1 MPKPRS
7 KRQAIRDERKQKR
20 NDQTDANDDNSSSK
34 RRRLN
39 NDDENPNGDY
49 NNANNIPVVEH
60 DYGASAAAAAAGQQ
74 FEKEFFGML
83 SEDEQEYFRGVDE
96 MLETDDFESAEERRS
111 YLNGVFAEARDKAL
125 KLACSQS
132 CSRLMER
139 LILMSNTR
147 QKKMLFGAFAGH
159 FLNLIQH
166 RFASHCCETLFL
178 QSAPIVTQELSGER
192 DDMPAEGDDVP
203 DDEKTLPYMEE
214 LFLLT
219 LDELEGQLGF
229 LLTDR
234 FASHTIRVFL
244 IILSGRPLEQS
255 ATKSLI
261 HSKKK
266 EKIATGWGTREAD
279 QLETQLRAVPS
290 SFTLATSKIISD
302 VVTGMSPTELR
313 VLATHPTGNPVLQLM
328 LELDIS
334 HNTKSAVANEKSE
347 DGDGMML
354 LWQLLPG
361 GPSALKE
368 PTSPACEFI
377 NSMLYDPIGS
387 RLLETLVTNAP
398 GRLFKAMYKQLFKER
413 IHSFLRNDIAS
424 YPAIRVLNRLSK
436 EDLVAAVQQT
446 VPDVPKLVSLSRF
459 NVIKALFERCH
470 ARQASA
476 EVKALTQALI
486 QAYGGDKK
494 SLVPKLCQ
502 LEDIPSKTSG
512 DAAKADGEETSEKPK
527 SKKNGDH
534 DPLAKNKA
542 ALVSHGSQLATT
554 MLAMTGPASDA
565 VQTSI
570 SSLSADQLYHLS
582 TSSAPSCY
590 VVTTALKTPSANKA
604 FHKALVSSLRPYVA
618 DMVLNSEHG
627 DRVISA
633 VIEMP
638 TTQTLARPVPGAA
651 AAASAA
657 GGPTTISASLPLH
670 LKESVMNV
678 LGEHEKDL
686 RETYQGRR
694 IWRNVKGELWAH
706 RRADWVSWQKEIAPI
721 TITIGG
727 GGGGKRGP
735 TGSNGVAVGEDGGGG
750 EVSKK
755 MVSRGKALPSQS
767 SSFAAT
773 GSGGGGR
780 RGGFADTKRKR

>member
-20 NDQTDANDDNSSSK
+20 HDQTDGNDDNNSSK

-39 NDDENPNGDY
+39 DNENPNDDY
-49 NNANNIPVVEH
+49 SNANNIPVIEH
-60 DYGASAAAAAAGQQ
+60 DYGASAAAAAAGQV
-74 FEKEFFGML
+74 EKEFFGML

-96 MLETDDFESAEERRS
+96 MLETDDFESAEDRRS

-192 DDMPAEGDDVP
+192 DDLPAEGDDVP

-266 EKIATGWGTREAD
+266 EKIATGWGAREPD

-290 SFTLATSKIISD
+290 SFTLATNKIISD

-334 HNTKSAVANEKSE
+334 HNAKSTAANEKSE

-368 PTSPACEFI
+368 STSPACEFI

-424 YPAIRVLNRLSK
+424 YPAIRVLNRLGK

-446 VPDVPKLVSLSRF
+446 IPDMPKLVSLSRF
-459 NVIKALFERCH
+459 NVIRALFERCH
-470 ARQASA
+470 ARQATA

-512 DAAKADGEETSEKPK
+512 DAAKADGEENSEKPK

-534 DPLAKNKA
+534 DPLAKNKV
-542 ALVSHGSQLATT
+542 ALISHGSQLATT

-565 VQTSI
+565 IQTSI

-604 FHKALVSSLRPYVA
+604 FHKALVSSLRPHVA

-638 TTQTLARPVPGAA
+638 TTQPLARPVPG
-651 AAASAA
+651 AASAA

-678 LGEHEKDL
+678 LGGHERDL
-686 RETYQGRR
+686 RDTYQGRR

-721 TITIGG
+721 TIAIGG
-727 GGGGKRGP
+727 SGGGSKKGP
-735 TGSNGVAVGEDGGGG
+735 TGANGVAVGEDGG
-750 EVSKK
+750 EVPKK
-755 MVSRGKALPSQS
+755 IAARGKALPSQS

-773 GSGGGGR
+773 GGAGGR
-780 RGGFADTKRKR
+780 RGGFVDKKRKR